1 MRGSSRNGSVTVVR
15 LASASDSPRPR
26 GLRYAHPWDK
36 PLFRRLGFGTAADH
50 HVHHALFKSNFGHL
64 FMYWDWLCGTYKDP
78 KDVRKFN
85 PGV

>member
-1 MRGSSRNGSVTVVR
+1 MVTSTAV
-15 LASASDSPRPR
+15 SPRLF

-64 FMYWDWLCGTYKDP
+64 FMYWDWLCGTYQDP
-78 KDVRKFN
+78 KDVGKFN